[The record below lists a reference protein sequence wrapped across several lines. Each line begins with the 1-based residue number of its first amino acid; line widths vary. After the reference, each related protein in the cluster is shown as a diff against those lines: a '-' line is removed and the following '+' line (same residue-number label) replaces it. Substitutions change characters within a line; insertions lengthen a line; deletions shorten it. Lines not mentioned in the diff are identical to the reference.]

1 MCQFY
6 NQQYGSN
13 FISLMPTNLYGSNDN
28 FDLEN
33 SHVLPALIRKFHEAK
48 INSSSYVK
56 LWGTGTPKREFLHVD
71 DLANACVHF
80 MHNYNENSPVNIG
93 TGKDIA
99 ISDLAYLIKDIVGYS
114 GEIRWDST
122 KPDGTPRKLLD
133 ISKAKENG
141 WTYTITLEEG
151 IRMTYDWYVKNEK
164 R

>member
-1 MCQFY
+1 
-6 NQQYGSN
+6 
-13 FISLMPTNLYGSNDN
+13 
-28 FDLEN
+28 
-33 SHVLPALIRKFHEAK
+33 
-48 INSSSYVK
+48 
-56 LWGTGTPKREFLHVD
+56 
-71 DLANACVHF
+71 
-80 MHNYNENSPVNIG
+80 MHNYNEKSPVNIG

-133 ISKAKENG
+133 ISKARENG

>member
-1 MCQFY
+1 M
-6 NQQYGSN
+6 
-13 FISLMPTNLYGSNDN
+13 
-28 FDLEN
+28 
-33 SHVLPALIRKFHEAK
+33 IRKFHEAK
-48 INSSSYVK
+48 VNNSKEVVC
-56 LWGTGTPKREFLHVD
+56 WGSGSPMREFLHVD

-133 ISKAKENG
+133 VTKVNSLGWEAKTSLDQG
-141 WTYTITLEEG
+141 LKKTYE
-151 IRMTYDWYVKNEK
+151 WYIQNRV
-164 R
+164 